1 MLQVNLGK
9 VSNAIHYRDGDGKFT
24 EKVVLTGELNEQD
37 LADFAASMVQS
48 IVSGL
53 EDRFPEGDLLDSS
66 AIFDVASY
74 RGKSTKEITEYGED
88 EFMMILKHFS

>member
-1 MLQVNLGK
+1 VNLGK
-9 VSNAIHYRDGDGKFT
+9 VSNAIHYCNGDGKFT

-37 LADFAASMVQS
+37 LANFVASIVQS

-53 EDRFPEGDLLDSS
+53 EDRFPKGDLLDSS

-74 RGKSTKEITEYGED
+74 RGKSAKEIAEYGED